1 MAPDKRRGRT
11 RHPRNKLIIR
21 FLKTL
26 AEVTQRFIFYFF
38 ERLSSFEVQCY
49 NLEKTKR
56 NIRENNKH
64 LVSTPF
70 TSNNNEQGYQKIQ
83 PSDNGKNDAEEA
95 PQNEEKRKYEENTGI
110 RLDILVATQLL
121 KQYKQCNLKG
131 TLIVNRAY
139 MILYM
144 LTQYIIYRKNEVMP
158 QRNWLGRLGTS
169 IHNMRRFL

>member
-26 AEVTQRFIFYFF
+26 AEVTQGFIFYFF

-49 NLEKTKR
+49 HLEKTKR

-70 TSNNNEQGYQKIQ
+70 TSNNNEQGYQKI
-83 PSDNGKNDAEEA
+83 
-95 PQNEEKRKYEENTGI
+95 
-110 RLDILVATQLL
+110 
-121 KQYKQCNLKG
+121 
-131 TLIVNRAY
+131 
-139 MILYM
+139 
-144 LTQYIIYRKNEVMP
+144 
-158 QRNWLGRLGTS
+158 
-169 IHNMRRFL
+169 